1 MMPCVTL
8 HIYHNRVVPNFLPPV
23 PDRLSRRSGGLEE
36 LSCRDI
42 KQSKIYFPGYR
53 SVIRL

>member
-1 MMPCVTL
+1 MMPCLTL
-8 HIYHNRVVPNFLPPV
+8 HIDHDRVVPNFLPPV